1 MALQSKL
8 FRGDPKLEAAAVSDP
23 AHIMLGASGQHVHKI
38 QMALVLLDGVAIS
51 ADEVQRT
58 FYGTSTADA
67 VLGYKRKRNIINPA
81 YQTQADNI
89 VGKMT
94 MARLDREILKREI
107 APHAPVRIVP
117 KSRYVL
123 RHPLRSAALPALPNG
138 PRPVGLN
145 VARAIRTGLVLPIE
159 LKMPLFSTGFFAVI
173 DGWPGRVEVIG
184 PPIVKIQP
192 ACVTLFPPGDS
203 FSVNDNPQ
211 TFKVLSGF
219 QTGTT
224 TIAATLD
231 FEDPSSP
238 AFLAVTVES
247 PSPTLSGRIESAPD
261 NTLGFDTDQPI
272 SLAVARKFR
281 GDGFRFCLRYL
292 AFGGRQQNPD
302 LTTQEANDILD
313 AGLALMPVQHPR
325 NPGWRPT
332 GALGSSDGRNAV
344 SNAHSV
350 GFPPRVNVWM
360 DLEGVD
366 ATSSIA
372 DVIAYC
378 NNWTAQVATAGF
390 GPGLYVGSNAL
401 LINSAQLFN
410 LPFLHYWRAGGH
422 IPPVAVQG
430 FQMIQ
435 NIANERRHGIG
446 IDRDTTQAD
455 LQGGRLQWLIR

>member
-67 VLGYKRKRNIINPA
+67 VLGYKRKRKIINPA

-94 MARLDREILKREI
+94 MARLDREILQREI

-117 KSRYVL
+117 KSRWLV
-123 RHPLRSAALPALPNG
+123 RHPLRSAALPALPHG

-145 VARAIRTGLVLPIE
+145 VARAIRTGLRFGSTE
-159 LKMPLFSTGFFAVI
+159 LIVPPLSGFGSFDVI
-173 DGWPGRVEVIG
+173 DGSPGLVEVVG

-192 ACVTLFPPGDS
+192 AGVTFPAPGNS
-203 FSVNDNPQ
+203 FPVTENPQ
-211 TFKVLSGF
+211 TFKVLSGS

-224 TIAATLD
+224 TIAANLD
-231 FEDPSSP
+231 FDDSSP
-238 AFLAVTVES
+238 AAFLDVTVES
-247 PSPTLSGRIESAPD
+247 PRLIGRIESAPD
-261 NTLGFDTDQPI
+261 NALGFDTDQPI
-272 SLAVARKFR
+272 SLAVARQFR

-292 AFGGRQQNPD
+292 SFGGRQQSPD
-302 LTTQEANDILD
+302 LTREEANHILD
-313 AGLALMPVQHPR
+313 AGLALMVVQHVR

-332 GALGSSDGRNAV
+332 GALGTSDGRNAV
-344 SNAHSV
+344 SNANSV
-350 GFPPRVNVWM
+350 GFPTSGMNVWM

-366 ATSSIA
+366 PTSRIA
-372 DVIAYC
+372 DVIEYC
-378 NNWTAQVATAGF
+378 RNWHGQVAGHFT
-390 GPGLYVGSNAL
+390 PGIYVGFNARL
-401 LINSAQLFN
+401 NSQQLAD
-410 LPFLHYWRAGGH
+410 LPFLHYWKAGGH
-422 IPPVAVQG
+422 IPPVAG
-430 FQMIQ
+430 WGYQMIQ
-435 NIANERRHGIG
+435 ISANETRHGIH
-446 IDRDTTQAD
+446 IDRDTTQTVH
-455 LQGGRLQWLIR
+455 RFTVQWLIR